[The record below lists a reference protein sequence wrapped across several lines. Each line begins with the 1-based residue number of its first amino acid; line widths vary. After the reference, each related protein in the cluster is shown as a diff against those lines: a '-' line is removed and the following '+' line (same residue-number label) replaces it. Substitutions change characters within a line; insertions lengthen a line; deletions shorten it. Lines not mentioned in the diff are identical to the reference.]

1 MEWLNYHHLLYF
13 WTVANE
19 GSIARACEK
28 LLLAQ
33 PTISGQLRALERALG
48 EKLFAR
54 SGRGLVLTEVGEQL
68 FRTAHRMQS
77 ELQQVQELMSE
88 SQDVPTG
95 QLIVTTT
102 VGIGSTWL
110 SSRLDEFLKLYPLIQ
125 LEIRLNDAELDLAMR
140 EADVAIR
147 LHRPN
152 QSEMIQRKLFTVHN
166 HFYASNAYI
175 DELGMPAS
183 ADQLDNHRIIS
194 FGEPVPSYLGD
205 INYLERMGR
214 ADSSPRRA
222 ALKVNAIYGMMQ
234 ACRAGIGIAMLPDYV
249 TEKEDGLV
257 QILPEIELPAYEA
270 YFVYPPAIKNSKRV
284 GVFRDFLVSKARE
297 WSF

>member
-1 MEWLNYHHLLYF
+1 MLDWDKLRIFHTAAES
-13 WTVANE
+13 
-19 GSIARACEK
+19 GSFTHAAEK
-28 LLLAQ
+28 LNMSQSAVSRQ
-33 PTISGQLRALERALG
+33 ISALEEDLG
-48 EKLFAR
+48 LKLFIRHA
-54 SGRGLVLTEVGEQL
+54 RGLVLTEVGEQL

-77 ELQQVQELMSE
+77 ELLQVQELMSE

-110 SSRLDEFLKLYPLIQ
+110 SSRIHEFLMLYPDIQ
-125 LEIRLNDAELDLAMR
+125 IDIKLNDSELDLAMR

-166 HFYASNAYI
+166 HFYVSLDYLAEHGEPRTLE
-175 DELGMPAS
+175 EL
-183 ADQLDNHRIIS
+183 DQHRIIT
-194 FGEPVPSYLGD
+194 FGEPVPQHLGD
-205 INYLERMGR
+205 INYLERLGR

-222 ALKVNAIYGMMQ
+222 SMKVNAIMGMMQ

-249 TEKEDGLV
+249 TENETRLKRVLTGV
-257 QILPEIELPAYEA
+257 ELPAYEA
-270 YFVYPPAIKNSKRV
+270 YFVYPPALKNSKRV
-284 GVFRDFLVSKARE
+284 GVFRDFLVGKARE
-297 WSF
+297 WQF

>member
-1 MEWLNYHHLLYF
+1 MLDWDKLRIFHTAAES
-13 WTVANE
+13 
-19 GSIARACEK
+19 GSFTHAAEK
-28 LLLAQ
+28 LGMSQSAVSRQ
-33 PTISGQLRALERALG
+33 ISALEDDLG
-48 EKLFAR
+48 LKLFIRHA
-54 SGRGLVLTEVGEQL
+54 RGLVLTEVGEQL
-68 FRTAHRMQS
+68 FRTAHRMHW
-77 ELQQVQELMSE
+77 ELQQVETQMSE

-95 QLIVTTT
+95 PLIVTTT

-125 LEIRLNDAELDLAMR
+125 LEIRLNDSELDLAMR

-166 HFYASNAYI
+166 HFYAANTYI
-175 DELGMPAS
+175 DEHGMPHKS
-183 ADQLDNHRIIS
+183 EDLDDHRIIS

-222 ALKVNAIYGMMQ
+222 ALRVNAIYGMMQ

-270 YFVYPPAIKNSKRV
+270 YFVYPPALKNSKRV

>member
-1 MEWLNYHHLLYF
+1 MLDWDKLRIFHTAAES
-13 WTVANE
+13 
-19 GSIARACEK
+19 GSFTHAAEK
-28 LLLAQ
+28 LGMSQSAVSRQ
-33 PTISGQLRALERALG
+33 ISALEDDLG
-48 EKLFAR
+48 LKLFIRHA
-54 SGRGLVLTEVGEQL
+54 RGLVLTEVGEQL
-68 FRTAHRMQS
+68 FRTAHRMHW
-77 ELQQVQELMSE
+77 ELQQVETQMSE

-95 QLIVTTT
+95 PLIVTTT

-166 HFYASNAYI
+166 HFYASLGYV
-175 DELGMPAS
+175 EEYGMPTS
-183 ADQLDNHRIIS
+183 AEQLDDHRIIS

-205 INYLERMGR
+205 INFLERMGR
-214 ADSSPRRA
+214 SDSSPRRA

-234 ACRAGIGIAMLPDYV
+234 ACRAGTGIAMLPDYV
-249 TEKEDGLV
+249 TETEDGLV
-257 QILPEIELPAYEA
+257 QVMPDIELPAYEA
-270 YFVYPPAIKNSKRV
+270 YFVYPPALKNSKRV
-284 GVFRDFLVSKARE
+284 GVFRDFLVAKARE

>member
-1 MEWLNYHHLLYF
+1 MLDWDKLRIFHTAAES
-13 WTVANE
+13 
-19 GSIARACEK
+19 GSFTHAAEQLGMSQSAVSR
-28 LLLAQ
+28 Q
-33 PTISGQLRALERALG
+33 ISALEDDLG
-48 EKLFAR
+48 LKLFIRHA
-54 SGRGLVLTEVGEQL
+54 RGLVLTEVGEQL
-68 FRTAHRMQS
+68 FRTAHRMHW
-77 ELQQVQELMSE
+77 ELQQVETQMSE

-95 QLIVTTT
+95 PLIVTTT

-166 HFYASNAYI
+166 HFYAANTYI
-175 DELGMPAS
+175 DEHGMPHKS
-183 ADQLDNHRIIS
+183 EDLDDHRIIS

-222 ALKVNAIYGMMQ
+222 ALRVNAIYGMMQ

-270 YFVYPPAIKNSKRV
+270 YFVYPPALKNSKRV

>member
-1 MEWLNYHHLLYF
+1 MLDWDKLRIFHTAAES
-13 WTVANE
+13 
-19 GSIARACEK
+19 GSFTHAAEK
-28 LLLAQ
+28 LGMSQSAVSRQ
-33 PTISGQLRALERALG
+33 ISALEDDLG
-48 EKLFAR
+48 LKLFIRHA
-54 SGRGLVLTEVGEQL
+54 RGLVLTEVGEQL
-68 FRTAHRMQS
+68 FRTAHRMHW
-77 ELQQVQELMSE
+77 ELQQVETQMSE

-95 QLIVTTT
+95 PLIVTTT

-110 SSRLDEFLKLYPLIQ
+110 AARLDEFLKLYPLIQ

-166 HFYASNAYI
+166 HFYASKGYLAEYGSPTSP
-175 DELGMPAS
+175 E
-183 ADQLDNHRIIS
+183 QLDDHRIIS

-214 ADSSPRRA
+214 TDSSPRRA
-222 ALKVNAIYGMMQ
+222 VLKVNAIYGMLQ
-234 ACRAGIGIAMLPDYV
+234 ACRAGTGIAMLPDYV
-249 TEKEDGLV
+249 TEAEDSLV
-257 QILPEIELPAYEA
+257 PVLPDTELPAYEA
-270 YFVYPPAIKNSKRV
+270 YFVYPPALKNSKRV

>member
-1 MEWLNYHHLLYF
+1 MLDWDKLRIFHTAAES
-13 WTVANE
+13 
-19 GSIARACEK
+19 GSFTHAAEK
-28 LLLAQ
+28 LNMSQSAVSRQ
-33 PTISGQLRALERALG
+33 ISALEEDLG
-48 EKLFAR
+48 LKLFIRHA
-54 SGRGLVLTEVGEQL
+54 RGLVLTEVGEQL
-68 FRTAHRMQS
+68 FRTAHRMQA
-77 ELQQVQELMSE
+77 ELQQVESQMSE

-95 QLIVTTT
+95 QLIITTT

-110 SSRLDEFLKLYPLIQ
+110 SGRIHEFLRLYPDIQ
-125 LEIRLNDAELDLAMR
+125 IEIRLNDAELDLAMR

-166 HFYASNAYI
+166 HFYVSLDYLAERGEPRTIEEI
-175 DELGMPAS
+175 DQHA
-183 ADQLDNHRIIS
+183 IIS
-194 FGEPVPSYLGD
+194 FGEPVPQHLGD
-205 INYLERMGR
+205 INYLERLGR
-214 ADSSPRRA
+214 SDSSPRRSA
-222 ALKVNAIYGMMQ
+222 MKVNAIYGMMQ

-270 YFVYPPAIKNSKRV
+270 YFVYPPALKNSKRV